1 MSMNLT
7 GEVRDRVGSRAS
19 RKLRSAGRLPCS
31 LQSSENAPIAFS
43 LDYAEFEAARRAH
56 ESLFDIKLGKES
68 HAAVVRELQW
78 DYLTDELIHCE
89 FQAVVRGVEIETE
102 VSIEFIGTPTQGALN
117 ILADHVKIS
126 SIPSKIP
133 DHLEIRIGE
142 LAPGDQVEAGQLEMP
157 EGCTLVDEPDHIIA
171 TVAAAE
177 GVEETEPTDASEES
191 PDAPFEADEDAKGDE
206 ETSEE

>member
-1 MSMNLT
+1 MSMNLI

-31 LQSSENAPIAFS
+31 LQSSESAPIAFS

-89 FQAVVRGVEIETE
+89 FQLVVRGVEIETE
-102 VSIEFIGTPTQGALN
+102 VSIEFVGTPTQGALN
-117 ILADHVKIS
+117 ILADHVTVA

-133 DHLEIRIGE
+133 DHLEIRVGE
-142 LAPGDQVEAGQLEMP
+142 LAPGDHVEAGQLEMP
-157 EGCTLVDEPDHIIA
+157 EGCTLVDAADHVIA

-177 GVEETEPTDASEES
+177 GVEETEPAEGAEES
-191 PDAPFEADEDAKGDE
+191 PDAPFEAQEAEEEQDE
-206 ETSEE
+206 E